1 MCGIC
6 GIYGQDNKIAVQ
18 KMLDVLKHRGP
29 DGEGV
34 FSDKNIT
41 LGHSR
46 LSIIDLSENG
56 KQPMSNE
63 EGDIWLSVNGEIY
76 NYKELRNQ
84 LENLGHHFHS
94 NSDSETIIHAYE
106 EFDLEFIT
114 KLRGMFALALYDQ
127 KKNLLIL
134 ARDPIGKKPLYY
146 ANHQGC
152 LIFASEI
159 KALLESGFPRDIDK
173 TSVWSYL
180 AYQYPL
186 GERTLFLGVLKVL
199 PGHMLLVDT
208 KKVTVRK
215 YWDIS
220 EKILPATEDYFADK
234 LLQILQTA
242 TKLRMNSDV
251 PVGAFLSGGID
262 SSAVTA
268 LARPYYGDN
277 NFHTFSV
284 GFETFSELRH
294 AKKVSE
300 FLDTDHHEVH
310 ITSNMVL
317 KDLKKIAWI
326 YDEPLGDAA
335 IINNYFLSKEAKK
348 FVTVVLTGD
357 GGDELFAGYL
367 NYSYNP
373 RIYSLLRNPVIKKM
387 AGAVTNQF
395 YKRFYP
401 YPSQFVNSK
410 MRYLSF
416 FLDSSFYR
424 IHLNTQRNM
433 GDKEIEKISS
443 LPHVDINTYANF
455 PETQQTLLGKMLAV
469 DCKNLLPEKFL
480 MKVDK
485 GTMANSV
492 EARIPLL
499 DVELIQFAFTI
510 PPHLKIQNRQEKYI
524 LRKAVQG
531 LLPREILHRP
541 KQGFGTT
548 VGQWMQDD
556 LHELVLQ
563 KISEG
568 QLLNEILKNDFRI
581 QLLNKHKK
589 TTRDS
594 SSEIW
599 TLFALELW
607 YDTFF
612 VECNNYH

>member
-6 GIYGQDNKIAVQ
+6 GIYGQENKILIQ

-29 DGEGV
+29 DGQGI

-46 LSIIDLSENG
+46 LSIIDLSEHG

-76 NYKELRNQ
+76 NFKELRAQ
-84 LENLGHHFHS
+84 LEKRGHHFHS

-106 EFDLEFIT
+106 EFDLEFIK
-114 KLRGMFALALYDQ
+114 KLRGMFALAIYDR
-127 KKNLLIL
+127 KKELLIL

-146 ANHQGC
+146 ANYQGC
-152 LIFASEI
+152 FLFASEI
-159 KALLESGFPRDIDK
+159 KALLEAGFPRILDK
-173 TSVWSYL
+173 TAFWSYL

-186 GERTLFLGVLKVL
+186 GEKTLFQGVQKLL
-199 PGHMLLVDT
+199 PGHMLILNEKEVIIH
-208 KKVTVRK
+208 K
-215 YWDIS
+215 YWDIV
-220 EKILPATEDYFADK
+220 ENVINENEDYFAKK
-234 LLQILQTA
+234 LLEILENA

-262 SSAVTA
+262 SSAVVA
-268 LARPYYGDN
+268 LARPYYTN

-284 GFETFSELRH
+284 GFETFSELPY

-300 FLDTDHHEVH
+300 YLDTDHHEVQ
-310 ITSNMVL
+310 ITSEMVL
-317 KDLKKIAWI
+317 KDLRKIAWI

-335 IINNYFLSKEAKK
+335 IINTYFLSKEAKK
-348 FVTVVLTGD
+348 YVTVVLTGD
-357 GGDELFAGYL
+357 GGDELFGGYL

-373 RIYSLLRNPVIKKM
+373 RIYSLLRNPVISKM
-387 AGAVTNQF
+387 AGAVTNLF
-395 YKRFYP
+395 YKRYYP
-401 YPSQFVNSK
+401 FNSHFINNK
-410 MRYLSF
+410 MRYLDF
-416 FLDSSFYR
+416 FLDSSFDR
-424 IHLNTQRNM
+424 IHLNTQRNL
-433 GDKEIEKISS
+433 GDKEIENISS
-443 LPHVDINTYANF
+443 LPYVDINTHANF
-455 PETQQTLLGKMLAV
+455 PEAQQTSLGKMLAV

-510 PPHLKIQNRQEKYI
+510 PPQLKIKNRQEKYI

-531 LLPREILHRP
+531 LLPREILQRP
-541 KQGFGTT
+541 KLGFGTT

-556 LHELVLQ
+556 LQEIVLQ
-563 KISEG
+563 MIHEG
-568 QLLNEILKNDFRI
+568 PLLKDTLKNDARLHLI
-581 QLLNKHKK
+581 KNLNKKI
-589 TTRDS
+589 RYS
-594 SSEIW
+594 PSEIW
-599 TLFALELW
+599 TLFAAELW
-607 YDTFF
+607 YDCYFRG
-612 VECNNYH
+612 C